1 MIHYIV
7 PLIFH
12 HPDIAASRL
21 KRIILDHD
29 RGRIFFQVPD
39 NIRSDMQDI
48 RNLEQRILFEH
59 PLLFQAGDAL
69 LVHPQHLAKGRLLHA
84 D

>member
-12 HPDIAASRL
+12 HPDIAAFRL
-21 KRIILDHD
+21 KRITL
-29 RGRIFFQVPD
+29 
-39 NIRSDMQDI
+39 N
-48 RNLEQRILFEH
+48 H
-59 PLLFQAGDAL
+59 PLLSQAGHAL